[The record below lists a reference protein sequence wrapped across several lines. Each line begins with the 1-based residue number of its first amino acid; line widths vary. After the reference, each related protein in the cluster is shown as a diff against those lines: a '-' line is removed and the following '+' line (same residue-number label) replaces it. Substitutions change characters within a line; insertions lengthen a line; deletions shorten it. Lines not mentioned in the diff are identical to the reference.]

1 MSDILVG
8 TYNMSFAGDAGL
20 DPNRA
25 GVFESE
31 GAFHKTNKEADKRQF
46 WINALENVKK
56 FVNEPTAG
64 FIGFQ
69 EINKTPDGSAT
80 GSGALT

>member
-20 DPNRA
+20 DPNRP

-31 GAFHKTNKEADKRQF
+31 AAFHKTNTSDNKRQF
-46 WINALENVKK
+46 WINALENVTK

-69 EINKTPDGSAT
+69 HHFFFSVFRIF
-80 GSGALT
+80 